1 MENLAWWKIMVRG
14 NKMCGLY
21 VLNSSTVIGHV
32 LVTSQ
37 DSHDKY
43 ELCDFRLGHVK
54 NWQWSEVCFI
64 TV

>member
-1 MENLAWWKIMVRG
+1 MMKIIVRG

-21 VLNSSTVIGHV
+21 VLNSSTIIGHV

-43 ELCDFRLGHVK
+43 ELWDFRLGHVE
-54 NWQWSEVCFI
+54 N
-64 TV
+64 